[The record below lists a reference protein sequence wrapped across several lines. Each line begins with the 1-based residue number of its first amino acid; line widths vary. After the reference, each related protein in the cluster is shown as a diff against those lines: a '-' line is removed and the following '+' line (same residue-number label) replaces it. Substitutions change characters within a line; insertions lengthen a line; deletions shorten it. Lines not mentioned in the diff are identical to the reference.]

1 MSHGVNLN
9 KGYGRTHRNP
19 PLCHRRDERMRDT
32 KAGIRRSVTG
42 ENEGDQG
49 RNPPLCH
56 RRDER
61 IRDTKA
67 GIHRSVTEEMR
78 E

>member
-32 KAGIRRSVTG
+32 KAGIHHSVTG
-42 ENEGDQG
+42 E
-49 RNPPLCH
+49 
-56 RRDER
+56 
-61 IRDTKA
+61 
-67 GIHRSVTEEMR
+67 MR